1 MLILK
6 NKSDWKRNFY
16 TKTEDGKRTI
26 ALDND
31 TVKILREWKKGNL
44 KQVWEK
50 KMTLFLVMMDYLC

>member
-44 KQVWEK
+44 K
-50 KMTLFLVMMDYLC
+50 